1 MADPEP
7 QQNHIIPP
15 STTPSFH
22 HATSNEKVRSS
33 ANIMKPRVVK
43 IQKNETGFGFN
54 VRGQVAEG
62 GQLRSINV

>member
-1 MADPEP
+1 MTDPEP

-15 STTPSFH
+15 STTPFH

>member
-7 QQNHIIPP
+7 HQNHIIPP
-15 STTPSFH
+15 STTPFH
-22 HATSNEKVRSS
+22 HATSNENRSA